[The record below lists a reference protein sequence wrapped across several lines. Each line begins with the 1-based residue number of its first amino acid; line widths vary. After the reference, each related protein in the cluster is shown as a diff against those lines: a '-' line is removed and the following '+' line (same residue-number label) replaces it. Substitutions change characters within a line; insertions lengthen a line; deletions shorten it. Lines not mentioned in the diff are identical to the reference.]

1 MTQAT
6 QLAYDAIVDG
16 TITHDGNPALIRHVQ
31 NAVLREQAGRGS
43 RLTKDRRGSTKK
55 IDLCIA
61 SIIALHRAAFWR
73 DEAPSETQLLVI

>member
-1 MTQAT
+1 MFKTLSYENKQVEDLDSPKT
-6 QLAYDAIVDG
+6 D
-16 TITHDGNPALIRHVQ
+16 
-31 NAVLREQAGRGS
+31 E
-43 RLTKDRRGSTKK
+43 DRPKK